1 MTQVMEEVKQSID
14 LQSSGVGTATKVQK
28 MHTLAVKVAGEKA
41 VLGYYSKELD
51 SVTESQLIRLMLDMS
66 IGKDVC
72 S

>member
-1 MTQVMEEVKQSID
+1 MTQLMEEVKQSINP
-14 LQSSGVGTATKVQK
+14 QSSGIGAAMKVQK
-28 MHTLAVKVAGEKA
+28 MHTLAVEAAGEKA